1 MKRKLSGQP
10 NIGLLSCRI
19 SVYLHFRI
27 ESDILKIKAEMDS
40 MEKQLTGLMTK
51 SEIGTSQKA
60 VRKFINKDSPPEL
73 SLPCPRCP
81 VCDELM
87 MPPLHIYQE
96 CQEILIQ
103 YFYKL

>member
-1 MKRKLSGQP
+1 
-10 NIGLLSCRI
+10 
-19 SVYLHFRI
+19 
-27 ESDILKIKAEMDS
+27 MDS

-51 SEIGTSQKA
+51 SEIGTSKLQ

-87 MPPLHIYQE
+87 MPPLNIYQD
-96 CQEILIQ
+96 CQEIMKKFFLENFGLLITVH
-103 YFYKL
+103 FK